1 MIDSLYILYE
11 NFSAFWK
18 GSVLPYIPLI
28 KALAFIFI
36 VILAFDIIILL
47 LRMGKFTTEVRK
59 FFKGTGMKTIP
70 KGQILKQWQMITQKA
85 HSSNA
90 NDRKISIIEADK
102 LLDDILKQIGYKG
115 ETMADRLKKLVPF
128 KYAYLE
134 NVWFAHKI
142 RNRIAHE
149 PAYEIDEFTTQ
160 KCSEG
165 YEKFFQELELI

>member
-1 MIDSLYILYE
+1 MIDSLYVFYE
-11 NFSAFWK
+11 NFLVFWK
-18 GSVLPYIPLI
+18 GSVLPYISLL
-28 KALAFIFI
+28 KVVAFVFI
-36 VILAFDIIILL
+36 VILAFDIIVLL

-70 KGQILKQWQMITQKA
+70 KGQILKQWQMITQKSN
-85 HSSNA
+85 SSNA
-90 NDRKISIIEADK
+90 NDRKIAVIEADK

-128 KYAYLE
+128 RYVYLE

-149 PAYEIDEFTTQ
+149 PDYDIDEYTTQ
-160 KCSEG
+160 KCIEG
-165 YEKFFQELELI
+165 YEKFFKELELI